1 MAEGK
6 PAIGLVIRHAYLW
19 WNEARKG
26 REEGRKDRPCVIVH
40 VRQNE
45 FRETEVFICPVTH
58 TPPEHPERAMQIPL
72 QTKARLGLDAQ
83 ASWIIT
89 TEVNLFIWPGPD
101 IRPVPGGGPAY
112 GLLPAAMSTDL
123 VEQVKRNSK
132 DRSLL
137 VVRRDDTTLT
147 QQMRQREKTKNKP
160 EE

>member
-1 MAEGK
+1 
-6 PAIGLVIRHAYLW
+6 
-19 WNEARKG
+19 
-26 REEGRKDRPCVIVH
+26 
-40 VRQNE
+40 
-45 FRETEVFICPVTH
+45 
-58 TPPEHPERAMQIPL
+58 MQIPL
-72 QTKARLGLDAQ
+72 QTKARLGLDAE